1 MKLLFIITLLLILF
15 LLKNKKQEHG
25 FFKKVFGR
33 RGGGPT
39 INHAAIAAKKKAEA
53 EALRIENARIALLG
67 GLIYISSDEPLKKF
81 QLHEE
86 FELEINISGNSWL
99 LLEKDTRASNKTI
112 LLINDKNYTEDSLNG
127 NNKKKARVYED
138 TYINIEKKN
147 KDSFT
152 ITVSYNNIKATS
164 NEFRIIKD
172 LDKSDN
178 NIYKIRVKK
187 DYENK
192 HMISLFEYS
201 KDDIPIKKGNI
212 PFDIS
217 NPVKSGIVSEIK
229 RDIPMYVYINKFND
243 QGENKK
249 LIKTIKYTNLNEINI
264 EKQEEQYKKEMD
276 NNSKII
282 QKLNEYYKSS
292 ESSSYKRINYGSAIK
307 RDNPEG
313 NMFFTLHKQFRI
325 TFSYYIDSISD
336 TTDLLLF
343 KQSESSSATN
353 VNIISLSRN
362 LDVKIYQEKQNGF
375 NLLPFSVYSKEILQ
389 KYRTSG
395 RLTDIEI
402 EQKLKTGENLD
413 LNNPKSYEFKIKY
426 KTGNYWLNFYT
437 KSELVLIKTTELSL
451 FVNKTDPTTKSYK
464 NLTNFQYECLNPP
477 PYCSPLQDIST
488 RCLDDFMH
496 ISKPHTKTSDIECSF
511 NTKCKDTEFIKIPAT
526 SGISD
531 RTCEQIKECNQDT
544 EFIKTQPVAGISDR
558 ICSLASECDD
568 KTQIEI
574 SHKGTQDTQCAPT
587 STPVNIPERG
597 YDYFS
602 GNIYPKDDYPKDDS
616 AQFISE
622 EVRKNTS
629 INYNIGGSY
638 ILNGKFE
645 PCVDETGCYKKDN
658 NEVGKDNPKYFE
670 KQACTK
676 DTNRVCQKCKSC
688 IVGKEYIT
696 RFCDGSSDT
705 VCSNCKICEERNDE
719 FKVEGCTIANRNRNT
734 ICKPKTIC
742 KGRKSENSNDY
753 IEPKDGIYTYEYDPG
768 YSMGKES
775 PYLGKDRVC
784 EICDDCPPG
793 SETIGG
799 CVGENSTVNT
809 KCQKL
814 LNIDK
819 ILENQPKCGENKYY
833 NISKARTYLEGEN
846 SNLIASA
853 KKKPLNENYE
863 EVPLPDITDEILK
876 SEGCVKCIDKGT
888 KYFYQNENNPGCEG
902 FIGSATSQDRIYI
915 PRTICKKDGTEMII
929 KKGGAFSD
937 DVCSPCRCP
946 PGKIGTNPD
955 CSGPG
960 ISGCEENIP
969 CSQTDRKKN
978 LIIGLDSGNSN
989 SKVYTYD
996 KPSAYGD
1003 TTREDK
1009 CKVCDTKCPPGTFQL
1024 QECDPLKS
1032 TNLVCKDHIKCD
1044 PETQIVLEPGTST
1057 NDTICKCI
1065 DGYEWQ
1071 TDRLDQPQYNKPCVE
1086 IKGKCWTNPCHE
1098 KANCYDNFNKDGSFD
1113 DYVCKC
1119 NITNNWVETE
1129 KLGRGPNGCTKIS
1142 DTHSHEVNKRPHL
1155 SPEQS
1160 NDYKDLLNLKP
1171 NALNVL
1177 HHTDGIYKADNSK
1190 GTFHSSLLGAHI
1202 HK

>member
-15 LLKNKKQEHG
+15 LLKNKKQEG
-25 FFKKVFGR
+25 IFGGR
-33 RGGGPT
+33 R
-39 INHAAIAAKKKAEA
+39 
-53 EALRIENARIALLG
+53 RRRRRENAELRRRQAAERARQAAAERRRENTRIALLG
-67 GLIYISSDEPLKKF
+67 GLIYISSDKPLTKF

-86 FELEINISGNSWL
+86 FELEINISGNAWL

-147 KDSFT
+147 KNSF
-152 ITVSYNNIKATS
+152 IIIVSYNNIKATS

-201 KDDIPIKKGNI
+201 KNDIPIKKKGNT

-217 NPVKSGIVSEIK
+217 NPVESGIVTEIK

-292 ESSSYKRINYGSAIK
+292 EPSFSYKRINYGSAIK
-307 RDNPEG
+307 RDNPER

-325 TFSYYIDSISD
+325 TFSYYIDNISD
-336 TTDLLLF
+336 TADLLLF
-343 KQSESSSATN
+343 RQSESYSSAIN

-375 NLLPFSVYSKEILQ
+375 NLLPISGNRN
-389 KYRTSG
+389 RTSG
-395 RLTDIEI
+395 RLTHIQI

-413 LNNPKSYEFKIKY
+413 LNNHKSYEFKIKY
-426 KTGNYWLNFYT
+426 KTGIYWLNFYT

-451 FVNKTDPTTKSYK
+451 FVNKPDTTE
-464 NLTNFQYECLNPP
+464 NLELTNFQYECLNPP

-488 RCLDDFMH
+488 RCLDDFKH
-496 ISKPHTKTSDIECSF
+496 ISKPATKTSDIECSF
-511 NTKCKDTEFIKIPAT
+511 NTECKETEFIKIPAEF
-526 SGISD
+526 GISD
-531 RTCEQIKECNQDT
+531 RTCEQIKECEQN

-558 ICSLASECDD
+558 ICSPASTCDAE
-568 KTQIEI
+568 TQHSI

-587 STPVNIPERG
+587 STPVNIQPRG

-696 RFCDGSSDT
+696 KFCAGSSDT
-705 VCSNCKICEERNDE
+705 ECSLCKICGEKE

-742 KGRKSENSNDY
+742 KGRKQSNTNNY
-753 IEPKDGIYTYEYDPG
+753 IEPEDGIYTYEFDPG
-768 YSMGKES
+768 YSMGAES
-775 PYLGKDRVC
+775 PYIGKDRVC

-799 CVGENSTVNT
+799 CVGKNSKVNT

-833 NISKARTYLEGEN
+833 NISKARTYLEGVN
-846 SNLIASA
+846 ASLIASA

-863 EVPLPDITDEILK
+863 EVPLPDITDEILIR
-876 SEGCVKCIDKGT
+876 EGCVDCIDK
-888 KYFYQNENNPGCEG
+888 KNKDKFYQNENNPGCEG

-915 PRTICKKDGTEMII
+915 PRTICKPNEMIT

-937 DVCSPCRCP
+937 DVCGQCRCP

-955 CSGPG
+955 CDGEKV

-969 CSQTDRKKN
+969 CSQIDKKKN

-1024 QECDPLKS
+1024 QECDPLRS
-1032 TNLVCKDHIKCD
+1032 TNLVCNDHTTCD

-1071 TDRLDQPQYNKPCVE
+1071 KDNLDQPQYNKPCVE

-1113 DYVCKC
+1113 DFVCKC

-1129 KLGRGPNGCTKIS
+1129 KLGRGSNGCTKIS
-1142 DTHSHEVNKRPHL
+1142 DTHTHDVNERPHL

-1171 NALNVL
+1171 NVLNVL
-1177 HHTDGIYKADNSK
+1177 HHTDGIEGAPSSS